1 MSGDR
6 FRRASLSLRSNDDR
20 AVLPSTTDVVHARSQ
35 RLAQKMRHRGG
46 ENTEVFFGR
55 VVIDCI
61 DQETLPSRADDRP
74 ALRLR
79 ALFDLLSQ
87 HMRHREG
94 EDTEDLLGRVSIERT
109 DQIQSVA
116 KRQMTSP
123 PRRCDDPSE
132 NTIQVADQVQSDQ
145 LESDRIQ
152 SDPIQSDPIPSVA
165 KRQMISALCPPLL
178 CGASSAKYQP
188 DHHSMA
194 KRQLA
199 STKKRTVRFAAAMAI
214 ALAACGGSSDAPQAD
229 PSLLPAPDSIQKTTE
244 VGPVKAV
251 VRVWPAKPSLIDTVY
266 LRLEISAPDGVTI
279 DAPFQEAGDQRLGRF
294 RVVGFSRDTQR
305 PASGGQLHVQ
315 TYTLEPPASGRQR
328 IPPLRM
334 EMLDGRATASADAK
348 KKQEILTDEVP
359 LEIAPVPV
367 EQATAQLKDAR
378 GELDP
383 DVGKTDLVLVLGLVG
398 GALMLGSGSIL
409 LWRAAR
415 SRRRVLQQKSAYED
429 AVSHLRRLEDKGAP
443 DSEGADSWFVELS
456 AIVRRY
462 LEGRYEIRAPELT
475 TEEFLQ
481 VATARPELTT
491 DHRKLLEAFLE
502 RCDRVKFAGYR
513 PDAEES
519 IATLAAARGFV
530 EDTRLR
536 EVAV

>member
-1 MSGDR
+1 MT
-6 FRRASLSLRSNDDR
+6 AS
-20 AVLPSTTDVVHARSQ
+20 
-35 RLAQKMRHRGG
+35 QKTNREKG
-46 ENTEVFFGR
+46 
-55 VVIDCI
+55 
-61 DQETLPSRADDRP
+61 
-74 ALRLR
+74 
-79 ALFDLLSQ
+79 
-87 HMRHREG
+87 REG
-94 EDTEDLLGRVSIERT
+94 RDLFGRVSIDRIDHATLRANLATNRADLAIDRADQSRSDQIQSVAKRQTVSPLPPLLVVSTSDQIQSVQIASDQIQSLERQTLSPPLPPFLRVAFSERTAVDPSDTDDASASSDQIQSVAKRQTISPLPPLLPVSISDQIQSVQIASEQIQT

-116 KRQMTSP
+116 KRP
-123 PRRCDDPSE
+123 
-132 NTIQVADQVQSDQ
+132 
-145 LESDRIQ
+145 
-152 SDPIQSDPIPSVA
+152 
-165 KRQMISALCPPLL
+165 KISAPPPPFLRVAFS
-178 CGASSAKYQP
+178 GSIPA
-188 DHHSMA
+188 
-194 KRQLA
+194 RI
-199 STKKRTVRFAAAMAI
+199 AAIAVAV
-214 ALAACGGSSDAPQAD
+214 ALAACGSSSTETPPD

-305 PASGGQLHVQ
+305 PATGGQLHVQ

-328 IPPLRM
+328 IPPLRF

-383 DVGKTDLVLVLGLVG
+383 DVGKTSWVLVIGLVG
-398 GALMLGSGSIL
+398 GALMVGSGSIL
-409 LWRAAR
+409 LWRGVR
-415 SRRRVLQQKSAYED
+415 SRRRVEQQRSAYED

-443 DSEGADSWFVELS
+443 DTDAADSWFVELS

-481 VATARPELTT
+481 VAIARPELTT
-491 DHRKLLEAFLE
+491 EHRKLLEAFLE

-536 EVAV
+536 EVPA